1 MLQHSSVFYT
11 QRQSMRRKNMMLL
24 SKRQRHKITISSTN
38 QMHQSTYDTRP
49 LNIYREMRKTTSR
62 IILCVNFF
70 SPCIK
75 LDSVIFSKY
84 SGAIMCFHYYTFI
97 YVSYSVLPKLSKTFV
112 PLTNCFHRL
121 NIT

>member
-1 MLQHSSVFYT
+1 MLQNSSVFYT
-11 QRQSMRRKNMMLL
+11 QRQSMRTNMMLL
-24 SKRQRHKITISSTN
+24 SNRQRHKITISSTN

-49 LNIYREMRKTTSR
+49 LKHLQRNEIDYKLYNFVCKFFFTIYK
-62 IILCVNFF
+62 V
-70 SPCIK
+70 
-75 LDSVIFSKY
+75 SVIFSKY
-84 SGAIMCFHYYTFI
+84 SGAFMCFHYYTFI